1 MKMIKWVLIL
11 SYFLLS
17 SYLYYS
23 VLGIMVSSDIEG
35 VIKLQKQEWFVFL
48 ELYGLF
54 AVFVLLLI
62 FSMRLFL
69 CKWRDVTL
77 VVAIY
82 FVYFGFTVLVNFLVN
97 V

>member
-1 MKMIKWVLIL
+1 MKMIKWVLII

-23 VLGIMVSSDIEG
+23 VLGIMVSSSIEG
-35 VIKLQKQEWFVFL
+35 VIKLQKQEWFVSL

-69 CKWRDVTL
+69 CKWRDVAL
-77 VVAIY
+77 VVVIY